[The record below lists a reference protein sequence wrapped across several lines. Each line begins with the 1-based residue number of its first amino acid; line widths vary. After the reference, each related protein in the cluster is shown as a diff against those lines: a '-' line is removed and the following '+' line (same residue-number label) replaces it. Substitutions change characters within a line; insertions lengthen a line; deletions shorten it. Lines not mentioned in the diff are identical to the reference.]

1 MKKGF
6 YYINSEWF
14 ERCYYISGTKSGN
27 KWIDI
32 RSVNEGLSV
41 EIPGAQWVAL
51 NWMCLPP
58 VPELKKM
65 TYHYSNPTKFKI

>member
-32 RSVNEGLSV
+32 RTVNEGLSV
-41 EIPGAQWVAL
+41 KIPGAQWVSL
-51 NWMCLPP
+51 NWMCIPP
-58 VPELKKM
+58 IPELKKM
-65 TYHYSNPTKFKI
+65 TYHKDNPTKFNF